1 MLAYPASTAVAVA
14 GYAGLSKSE
23 IRGLLWEEYTGNT
36 LRITQAVWHS
46 QISTPKTAARQDD
59 VPVIPAL
66 RQKLDVWRLQCGNPA
81 SGLIFSSSAGTPL
94 ELNNLLNRVI
104 LPVLN
109 RCVVC
114 QCSATEHKDKGHEFK
129 RDESLPRWYGWHAFR
144 RGLATILHDA
154 GVDDLTIQRILRHSD
169 VSVTRRSYIKRLPQ
183 QAHDAMAKIQKQI
196 ASNDRAASAEGTE
209 PRLQ

>member
-66 RQKLDVWRLQCGNPA
+66 SKNSM
-81 SGLIFSSSAGTPL
+81 SG
-94 ELNNLLNRVI
+94 
-104 LPVLN
+104 
-109 RCVVC
+109 VC
-114 QCSATEHKDKGHEFK
+114 
-129 RDESLPRWYGWHAFR
+129 
-144 RGLATILHDA
+144 
-154 GVDDLTIQRILRHSD
+154 
-169 VSVTRRSYIKRLPQ
+169 
-183 QAHDAMAKIQKQI
+183 
-196 ASNDRAASAEGTE
+196 NAAI
-209 PRLQ
+209 PHQD